1 MKEMTHNVKFTLEQ
15 AVRPRQGVE

>member
-1 MKEMTHNVKFTLEQ
+1 MTHNVKFTLEQ